1 MRFGGFRGRRPAL
14 VLAFLAS
21 ATTPCTWAHGDAPVV
36 TTASAKTPAAPPAAD
51 RFTNGAASVDA
62 LVARFL
68 EALAAKDKDTIR
80 GLRVTETEY
89 LDIVLPGSRE
99 PGRPPHEYD
108 HHDQAS
114 RYFWSVLDTKS
125 VYTEAN
131 LIAAWG
137 GEPLKLKSI
146 KYRKG
151 TKEYAGYRAYKQ
163 LSLMLERKD
172 GTEDELRIGSIAE
185 VDGQYKFI
193 SYVRD

>member
-1 MRFGGFRGRRPAL
+1 MRFGGFRRRRPAL

-21 ATTPCTWAHGDAPVV
+21 VTPCARAHADISVV
-36 TTASAKTPAAPPAAD
+36 TASAKTPSASPVAE
-51 RFTNGAASVDA
+51 RFTGGAASVDA

-68 EALAAKDKDTIR
+68 AALAAKDKDTIHA
-80 GLRVTETEY
+80 LRVTEAEY
-89 LDIVLPGSRE
+89 LDIVLPGSRD
-99 PGRPPHEYD
+99 PGRPPHDYD
-108 HHDQAS
+108 HHDQPS

-137 GEPLKLKSI
+137 GEPLELKSI

-163 LSLMLERKD
+163 LSLMVKRKD
-172 GTEDELRIGSIAE
+172 GTDDELRIGSIAE